1 MYSEI
6 TSDISDIASRK
17 ELYAHEITDSDYIK
31 TVTGTGAFMVRLGEG
46 LHSMNALYLLL
57 Q

>member
-1 MYSEI
+1 MYTEI
-6 TSDISDIASRK
+6 ARDIPDIASRK
-17 ELYAHEITDSDYIK
+17 ELYAHEITESNYIK
-31 TVTGTGAFMVRLGEG
+31 TVTGTGAYIVRRGEG